1 MTILPVNNQFQLPN
15 QYKNYCVACPVKEN
29 MYVKMG
35 KYALPLIKDTL
46 QKSNN
51 EVEITESLYLLDRMI
66 DGGTKDVD
74 KMYPLLA
81 RFNETKSPNI
91 QTFLAGIY
99 RKIQVPDAF
108 GPLVKM
114 LVQNSL
120 NPTPA
125 RFFDPNEEIGG
136 AILSYISDRFRN

>member
-15 QYKNYCVACPVKEN
+15 QYKNYCVACPVKVN

-35 KYALPLIKDTL
+35 KYALPLVADTL
-46 QKSNN
+46 QKSND
-51 EVEITESLYLLDRMI
+51 EAEITESLYLLDRMI

-74 KMYPLLA
+74 KMYPLLS
-81 RFNETKSPNI
+81 RFNNTKSPNI

-120 NPTPA
+120 NPHPTP
-125 RFFDPNEEIGG
+125 FFDPNEEIGG